1 MNPPLIVLLIDDEPA
16 QAWLVREYLQS
27 STRNPVMVVVEESL
41 TDGLARLENGDIQV
55 LLLDLSLPDSLGVD
69 TFRKV
74 RQAFPDL
81 PVVVFTSLEDED
93 LGSQLVQLGAQ
104 DYLVKGQLNGPM
116 MHRTLR
122 YAIERKQAAAER
134 EQLIAELQKALTEVK
149 NLNGLLPICS
159 HCKKIRDD
167 KGYWHQVERYIS
179 AHTEATFSHGLC
191 EECLHKHYPEV
202 SQEVV
207 NTLAANK
214 SKPGDAN

>member
-1 MNPPLIVLLIDDEPA
+1 
-16 QAWLVREYLQS
+16 
-27 STRNPVMVVVEESL
+27 
-41 TDGLARLENGDIQV
+41 
-55 LLLDLSLPDSLGVD
+55 LGVD

-74 RQAFPDL
+74 RQRFTDL

-116 MHRTLR
+116 LHRTLR

-134 EQLIAELQKALTEVK
+134 ERLIAELQQALTEVK
-149 NLNGLLPICS
+149 KLNGLLPICS

-191 EECLHKHYPEV
+191 EDCLHEHYPEV
-202 SQEVV
+202 SEAEDQAPLP
-207 NTLAANK
+207 TPP
-214 SKPGDAN
+214 SKIH